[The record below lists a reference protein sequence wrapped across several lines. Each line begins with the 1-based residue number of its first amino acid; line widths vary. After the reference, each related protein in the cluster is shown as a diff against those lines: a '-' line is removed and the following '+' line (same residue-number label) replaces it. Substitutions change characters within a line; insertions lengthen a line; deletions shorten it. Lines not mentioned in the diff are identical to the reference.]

1 MSKVFSEVSEE
12 KEQDY
17 THTLSSQQLQPG
29 AGNDLT
35 DFNRKTFSE
44 TPDTYIKEV
53 WFFFFPVRLK
63 WNFAHQTNLSLALH
77 ISGSY
82 VMDCKWF

>member
-53 WFFFFPVRLK
+53 WFFF
-63 WNFAHQTNLSLALH
+63 SL
-77 ISGSY
+77 
-82 VMDCKWF
+82 